1 MTFRPLFPAL
11 LAAALLAGCGDKP
24 RKQGQ
29 GVDGDIVTQL
39 DEDVPEAGDRPAEAS
54 APAVSAGRKPDAGTT
69 RTLSAGPVPP
79 RFRGEWRTERKYCG
93 DPSDSMG
100 LTVTAAQLLYYESE
114 GKVRRAEMSAP
125 GRLVVTAD
133 YTGEG
138 ESWTKQSTLRLTD
151 AGALLLDGV
160 TRIRCR

>member
-1 MTFRPLFPAL
+1 MTSRPLIPSL
-11 LAAALLAGCGDKP
+11 LALALLAGCGEKP
-24 RKQGQ
+24 RKTGE

-39 DEDVPEAGDRPAEAS
+39 DEDVPETGDRPADAQ
-54 APAVSAGRKPDAGTT
+54 APSAGQKPDAGTA

-100 LTVTAAQLLYYESE
+100 LTITAAQLLYYESE

-151 AGALLLDGV
+151 AGVLLLDGV
-160 TRIRCR
+160 KRVRCPR